1 MKLNLKRPLVFF
13 DLETTGVDTAKD
25 RIVEI
30 SMVKVMPNGDEI
42 VRTRLINPQMHIPE
56 DATAVHGITDEDVKD
71 QPTFAQIAKSLS
83 QFIEGCDFG
92 GFNSNRFDLPM
103 LVEEFLRAGVDV
115 DFKNRKFIDVQ
126 NIFHKMEQ
134 RTLVAAYKFYCDK
147 DLTDAHSAEADTK
160 ATYEVLKAQLDRY
173 PDLQKNLSSVING
186 FYANAATPEQR
197 LFFTETLLYNF
208 PGNITALD
216 SAANELGKN
225 NSGFEKLSPLEKS
238 RLFAAAARLRYL
250 SGDLDGAIKFQQRA
264 CDALPKNGDKTTAE
278 TFSTQLDFYLK
289 LQIINKKEI
298 TL

>member
-30 SMVKVMPNGDEI
+30 SMVKVMPDGEEI

-56 DATAVHGITDEDVKD
+56 DATAIHGITDEDVKD
-71 QPTFAQIAKSLS
+71 QPTFAQIAKSLYK
-83 QFIEGCDFG
+83 FIEGCDFG

-115 DFKNRKFIDVQ
+115 DFKSRKFIDVQ

-147 DLTDAHSAEADTK
+147 DLTDAHSAEADTR

-173 PDLQKNLSSVING
+173 AELQNDV
-186 FYANAATPEQR
+186 
-197 LFFTETLLYNF
+197 
-208 PGNITALD
+208 TALAEF
-216 SAANELGKN
+216 SARGETADYAGRIGYNEKGEEIFNFGKYKGVKV
-225 NSGFEKLSPLEKS
+225 SEVFQREPSYYDWMMKGDFPLYTKKVITEI
-238 RLFAAAARLRYL
+238 RLREK
-250 SGDLDGAIKFQQRA
+250 KF
-264 CDALPKNGDKTTAE
+264 
-278 TFSTQLDFYLK
+278 
-289 LQIINKKEI
+289 
-298 TL
+298 